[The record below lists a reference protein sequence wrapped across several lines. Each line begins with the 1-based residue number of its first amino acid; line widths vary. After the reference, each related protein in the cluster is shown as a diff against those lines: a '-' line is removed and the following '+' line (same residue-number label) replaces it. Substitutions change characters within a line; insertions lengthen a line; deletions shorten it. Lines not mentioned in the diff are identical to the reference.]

1 MRYIGVV
8 GPLAQWVERG
18 ADNAYAMLV
27 GSNLTRTKKNNKL
40 LQWNDQKAC
49 QDSFDSLQII
59 FTIFHVSFPA
69 DEKLLR

>member
-1 MRYIGVV
+1 MRYIGEV

-40 LQWNDQKAC
+40 L
-49 QDSFDSLQII
+49 
-59 FTIFHVSFPA
+59 
-69 DEKLLR
+69 

>member
-8 GPLAQWVERG
+8 GPLAQWVQRG

-40 LQWNDQKAC
+40 L
-49 QDSFDSLQII
+49 
-59 FTIFHVSFPA
+59 
-69 DEKLLR
+69 